1 MLRLL
6 SAQPDLPRQ
15 IQHADYYYERSSNLP
30 KRTNSV
36 PIHLVSLAT
45 EQINIEAFTVSLSGL
60 SLSAISPKSFMILVL
75 YKLLENGLFRK
86 TRPALGSHFETRM
99 LLSQYRSNGCFRR
112 IPDLKAFPAKVR
124 YGRYNNHLAA
134 SARKR
139 PYFSQRPG
147 SSSIE
152 SIQNLQA
159 IINV

>member
-36 PIHLVSLAT
+36 PIHLISLAT

-75 YKLLENGLFRK
+75 YKLLEKWAFPEN
-86 TRPALGSHFETRM
+86 ETRFG
-99 LLSQYRSNGCFRR
+99 LSF
-112 IPDLKAFPAKVR
+112 
-124 YGRYNNHLAA
+124 
-134 SARKR
+134 
-139 PYFSQRPG
+139 
-147 SSSIE
+147 
-152 SIQNLQA
+152 
-159 IINV
+159 